1 MSIVCVMLTLLLP
14 KAVLAEENVY
24 PIGKTEIPAAV
35 ERAFDA
41 AILMELN
48 TKSILYEKDVEYSF
62 SPTGGAVN
70 LMAAYIVQQEADWEQ
85 EIPIID
91 GVLTVS
97 SGARKL
103 GLKPGDRW
111 IIKDLAAGMLLH
123 GAQDAAMV
131 LCDHVT
137 GSEDAFVERMNQ
149 YAARLGMNHTAYKNP
164 LGAYASEQTTTVADL
179 MRLCLAALE
188 NETLKEL
195 LGKSSYDA
203 LNGTAIKNRMVI
215 MQEGRSDYD
224 SRVKGIGEGSTASA
238 GTNTLLYVVDGER
251 AFLFAG
257 YTQIDDQRNSERNAV
272 SLIDFF
278 IGAYANFNASDI
290 VGQLLEDQSLK
301 VNGGATVIPA
311 MKGTSAYISV
321 ESSVFDTV
329 VSDDLSAFTLS
340 AMPSLTELP
349 SQGDEIGSVALRYK
363 GAMVAEIPLIAN
375 EVIMPPEVT
384 DSPDVEV
391 VQNSIEIP
399 IYTDN
404 DWIGSKAKQTFIGQ
418 YGCYIIIC
426 AAVLL
431 AVIVLFTAG
440 RLRKKKR

>member
-1 MSIVCVMLTLLLP
+1 MSIVCVMLTLLMP
-14 KAVLAEENVY
+14 TAALAEENIY

-48 TKSILYEKDVEYSF
+48 TKTILYEKEVERSF

-91 GVLTVS
+91 DVLTIS

-103 GLKPGDRW
+103 ELKPGQRW
-111 IIKDLAAGMLLH
+111 LIKDLTAGMLLH

-131 LCDHVT
+131 LCDHVA
-137 GSEDAFVERMNQ
+137 GSEDAFVDLMNQ
-149 YAARLGMNHTAYKNP
+149 YAARLGMENTLYKNP

-179 MRLCLAALE
+179 MRLCAAALE
-188 NETLKEL
+188 NDTLREL

-203 LNGTAIKNRMVI
+203 LNGTAIQNRMVI

-272 SLIDFF
+272 SLVDFF

-290 VGQLLEDQSLK
+290 IGQLLEDQSLK
-301 VNGGATVIPA
+301 VDDGATVIPA

-321 ESSVFDTV
+321 ENSVFDAV
-329 VSDDLSAFTLS
+329 VSGGLSAFTLS

-349 SQGDEIGSVALRYK
+349 SQGDGIGSVALLYE
-363 GAMVAEIPLIAN
+363 GAMVAQIPLIAN
-375 EVIMPPEVT
+375 EIILPPEAT
-384 DSPDVEV
+384 ESPGVEV
-391 VQNSIEIP
+391 VQSSIEIP
-399 IYTDN
+399 IYTAN
-404 DWIGSKAKQTFIGQ
+404 DWSGSQAKQTIVSQ